1 VGESFAELF
10 MFSSDYPHAEGGR
23 DPIGRFERS
32 TASLSD
38 DAKLKFFSG
47 NFCDLYPNAFTA

>member
-1 VGESFAELF
+1 

-32 TASLSD
+32 TASLGD
-38 DAKLKFFSG
+38 EEKTKFFSG
-47 NFCDLYPNAFTA
+47 NFCDLYPNAFTT